1 MTSLACCPVARQ
13 LQFVENKVVLNIH
26 KNRSDKK
33 WTSRENFC
41 RALWGLVYPLFH
53 FSPRPLWGWRRVL
66 LRAFGAKIGNEAHI
80 HPAVKIA
87 IPWNLEVGSQA
98 AVGDGAI
105 IYNLGLIQIGS
116 EATVSQGVHLCAG
129 SHDYKLSH
137 MPLVKSQIS
146 IGKGAW
152 LCADA
157 FIGPGVSIGDY
168 AIVGARGVVMKD
180 VAEWDIVAGNPAVVI
195 KQRPRPRPVDR

>member
-1 MTSLACCPVARQ
+1 MGGERSAKATLRFYFRPVGLKIQ
-13 LQFVENKVVLNIH
+13 IVLNIP
-26 KNRSDKK
+26 KNRSHKK
-33 WTSRENFC
+33 WTLRENLC
-41 RALWGLVYPLFH
+41 RPLWGLVYPLFR

-66 LRAFGAKIGNEAHI
+66 LRTFGAMIGNEAHI
-80 HPAVKIA
+80 HPTVKIA
-87 IPWNLEVGSQA
+87 MPWNLEVGSQA
-98 AVGDGAI
+98 AVGDRAI
-105 IYNLGLIQIGS
+105 IYNLGLIRIGP

-195 KQRPRPRPVDR
+195 KQRPPSR